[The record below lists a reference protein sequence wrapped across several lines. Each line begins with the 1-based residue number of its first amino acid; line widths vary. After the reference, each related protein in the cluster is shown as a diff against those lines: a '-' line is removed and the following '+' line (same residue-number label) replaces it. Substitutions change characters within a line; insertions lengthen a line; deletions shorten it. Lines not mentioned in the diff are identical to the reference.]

1 MKKDPRPLFL
11 EINYFFGR
19 AGLGGSERFYDMLQ
33 TEIDNWLAGLG
44 LQVIRRSADATAR
57 KTP

>member
-1 MKKDPRPLFL
+1 MKKDPQPLFL

-44 LQVIRRSADATAR
+44 LQVIRRSADSTAR